1 MMTTLPPS
9 LLPKFHPSL
18 NVSLVGIGTMN
29 SQTKITIH
37 NCQSKIIHKKII
49 STTTQGIRSKHYSSH
64 ERIFKILDDFI
75 CKFIIFNTSLPRH
88 VDPKHELSGN
98 FYPVEELP
106 PTACEVVE
114 GSLPPTLEGGAY
126 IQNGPNP
133 QFIPRGPYYI
143 ADGDGMLHSIKFSG
157 GGKAIFCSR
166 FVKTHKYIMER
177 DLGYP
182 FFPNP
187 VAYFISNS
195 ARFILLT
202 VARVISGGKINPF
215 TTGIGTANTSLFL
228 FVGHL
233 FAMIESDLPYVIK
246 ISPDGDIITIG
257 RHDFHSSSDNDL
269 FLNMTAHPKFDADT
283 GEAFAFR
290 YNVIIPPFLTF
301 FRIDPNGRKQKDVQI
316 FSIKGVTSYI
326 HDFAVTKRFAV
337 FPDAQLVIDPLGIM
351 RGKKIIRV
359 DPEKTPRL
367 GVIPRYATDD
377 SEMYWIDVPGLNM
390 MHVIN
395 AWEEDDAACNKIVMV
410 VTNILPVENLLERRN
425 STRLSLEKITIDTK
439 TKEVVRCIVS
449 TRNIDFGAINP
460 KYAGKKNR
468 YMYAAAI
475 ENYPKMVGVV
485 KLDLSLCE
493 EYSGDSAVV
502 ATRIYGPGCYGS
514 EPIFVAREANNP
526 AAEEDDGYLLVYV
539 HDENNKES
547 KFIVMNAKSPSLEV
561 IAAVKL
567 PGRVPHGFHTTFVS
581 QVDLLKP

>member
-1 MMTTLPPS
+1 MTTLFPS
-9 LLPKFHPSL
+9 VLPKFHPSL
-18 NVSLVGIGTMN
+18 NVSLVGIGTRN
-29 SQTKITIH
+29 FQTKITIH
-37 NCQSKIIHKKII
+37 SFQSKIIQKKITN
-49 STTTQGIRSKHYSSH
+49 TTKQGIRSSR
-64 ERIFKILDDFI
+64 ERIFKALDDFL
-75 CKFIIFNTSLPRH
+75 CKFIIFSTSLSPH

-106 PTACEVVE
+106 PTICEVVE

-157 GGKAIFCSR
+157 GDKAIFCSR
-166 FVKTHKYIMER
+166 FVKTHKYVMER

-195 ARFILLT
+195 LCFILLSG
-202 VARVISGGKINPF
+202 ARVIIGGKINPF
-215 TTGIGTANTSLFL
+215 TTGIGTANTN
-228 FVGHL
+228 
-233 FAMIESDLPYVIK
+233 
-246 ISPDGDIITIG
+246 GDIITIG

-269 FLNMTAHPKFDADT
+269 FLNMTAHPKVDADT

-290 YNVIIPPFLTF
+290 YNVIPPFLTF
-301 FRIDPNGRKQKDVQI
+301 FRIDPNGRKQKDVSI
-316 FSIKGVTSYI
+316 FSIKGVTSYM
-326 HDFAVTKRFAV
+326 HDFAVMKRFAV
-337 FPDAQLVIDPLGIM
+337 FLDAQLVIDPLGIM

-359 DPEKTPRL
+359 DLENTPRL

-377 SEMYWIDVPGLNM
+377 SEMYWTDVPGLNT

-395 AWEEDDAACNKIVMV
+395 AWEEGNKIVMV

-425 STRLSLEKITIDTK
+425 STHLSLEKITIDTK

-449 TRNIDFGAINP
+449 TRSIDFGAINP

-468 YMYAAAI
+468 YLYAATI

-502 ATRIYGPGCYGS
+502 ASRIYGAGCYGS
-514 EPIFVAREANNP
+514 EPMFVAREANNP
-526 AAEEDDGYLLVYV
+526 TAEEDDGYLLVYV
-539 HDENNKES
+539 HDENTQES
-547 KFIVMNAKSPSLEV
+547 KFIVMNAMSPSLEV
-561 IAAVKL
+561 VAAVKL

-581 QVDLLKP
+581 QVDNLIP

>member
-1 MMTTLPPS
+1 MATLFLS
-9 LLPKFHPSL
+9 VLPKFHPSL
-18 NVSLVGIGTMN
+18 NF
-29 SQTKITIH
+29 QTKITIH
-37 NCQSKIIHKKII
+37 SCQSKINHKKII
-49 STTTQGIRSKHYSSH
+49 STTTRGIRSKHYSSH
-64 ERIFKILDDFI
+64 ERIFKVLDDFI
-75 CKFIIFNTSLPRH
+75 CKFIINTSLSPH

-106 PTACEVVE
+106 PTACQVVE

-195 ARFILLT
+195 VRFILLT
-202 VARVISGGKINPF
+202 LARFIIGGKINPL
-215 TTGIGTANTSLFL
+215 TTGIGTANTSVFE
-228 FVGHL
+228 FAGRL
-233 FAMIESDLPYVIK
+233 FAMIESDLPYAIK

-257 RHDFHSSSDNDL
+257 RHDFHSSDNDL
-269 FLNMTAHPKFDADT
+269 FLNMTAHPKVDAGT

-290 YNVIIPPFLTF
+290 YNVIPPFLTF
-301 FRIDPNGRKQKDVQI
+301 FRIDPNGRKQKDVSI
-316 FSIKGVTSYI
+316 FSIKGVTSYM

-337 FPDAQLVIDPLGIM
+337 FLDAQLVIDPLGIM
-351 RGKKIIRV
+351 RGKKILRV

-377 SEMYWIDVPGLNM
+377 SEMYWTDVPGLNM

-395 AWEEDDAACNKIVMV
+395 AWEDDDDATCNKIVMV
-410 VTNILPVENLLERRN
+410 VTNILPVEINLLERRS
-425 STRLSLEKITIDTK
+425 STHLSLEKITIDTK

-449 TRNIDFGAINP
+449 TRSIDFGAINP

-502 ATRIYGPGCYGS
+502 ASRIYGPGCYGS

-526 AAEEDDGYLLVYV
+526 TAEEDDGYLLVYV
-539 HDENNKES
+539 HDENTKES

-581 QVDLLKP
+581 KVDLLIP

>member
-1 MMTTLPPS
+1 MMATLSPS
-9 LLPKFHPSL
+9 VLPKFHPSL
-18 NVSLVGIGTMN
+18 VGISTRN
-29 SQTKITIH
+29 IQTKITIH
-37 NCQSKIIHKKII
+37 KCQSKIIHKKII
-49 STTTQGIRSKHYSSH
+49 STTTRGIRSKH
-64 ERIFKILDDFI
+64 ERIFKALDDFI
-75 CKFIIFNTSLPRH
+75 CKFIIFSTSLSPH
-88 VDPKHELSGN
+88 VDPKHELSGS

-114 GSLPPTLEGGAY
+114 GSLPAALEGGAY

-133 QFIPRGPYYI
+133 QFIPRGPYHI

-157 GGKAIFCSR
+157 GDKAIFCSR
-166 FVKTHKYIMER
+166 FVKTHKYTMER

-187 VAYFISNS
+187 IAYFVSNS
-195 ARFILLT
+195 LRFVLLT
-202 VARVISGGKINPF
+202 VARGIICGKINPL
-215 TTGIGTANTSLFL
+215 TAGIGTANTSLFE
-228 FVGHL
+228 FAGHL
-233 FAMIESDLPYVIK
+233 FAMIESDLPYEIK
-246 ISPDGDIITIG
+246 ICPDGDILTIG
-257 RHDFHSSSDNDL
+257 RHDFHSSSDGDL
-269 FLNMTAHPKFDADT
+269 FSHMTAHPKVDADT

-290 YNVIIPPFLTF
+290 NNVIPPFLTF
-301 FRIDPNGRKQKDVQI
+301 FRIDPNGRKQKDVHI
-316 FSIKGVTSYI
+316 LSIKGVTSYI

-337 FPDAQLVIDPLGIM
+337 FPDAQLVMDPLGIM

-367 GVIPRYATDD
+367 GIIPRYATDD
-377 SEMYWIDVPGLNM
+377 SEMYWTDVPGLNM

-395 AWEEDDAACNKIVMV
+395 AWEDGDDATCNKIVMV

-425 STRLSLEKITIDTK
+425 STHLSLEKITIDIK

-449 TRNIDFGAINP
+449 TQSIDFGAINP

-485 KLDLSLCE
+485 KLDLSLCGE

-502 ATRIYGPGCYGS
+502 ASRIYGAGCYGS

-526 AAEEDDGYLLVYV
+526 TAEEDDGYLLVYV
-539 HDENNKES
+539 HNENTKES
-547 KFIVMNAKSPSLEV
+547 KFVVMNAKSPSLEV

-581 QVDLLKP
+581 QVDNLIP